1 MTQAKNLNVD
11 NGTLNQDAELRNST
25 EESNILNNL
34 QSWANTGRKNA
45 SDILKSIISPLQQ
58 PNETSI
64 AASIGMILLP
74 LLTERSLNQGI
85 KAIDQDLNLRLRRR
99 DQNFNGKWVGLSQNG
114 QALIIRREQGIL
126 TIEKTSKHLSNS
138 SLTKL
143 PGFDTNGRSLLSIAT
158 THCQR
163 PGKLIRE
170 ILKARAELL
179 QNTDPEISWE
189 AWLQDNFAEKNRSVK
204 LNNDA
209 VKSLQQLKQLA
220 KACSYEPALA
230 DVVMLN
236 QIYDCLI
243 MLGMDEHHAEKCEPQ
258 KQYRSM
264 TEIDKKISA

>member
-1 MTQAKNLNVD
+1 MD
-11 NGTLNQDAELRNST
+11 NGTLNQDAELSNST

-34 QSWANTGRKNA
+34 QRWANTLKNA

-85 KAIDQDLNLRLRRR
+85 KAIDQDLNLRLSRR
-99 DQNFNGKWVGLSQNG
+99 DQNLNGQWVGLSQNV

-170 ILKARAELL
+170 ILKPAELL

-189 AWLQDNFAEKNRSVK
+189 AWL
-204 LNNDA
+204 
-209 VKSLQQLKQLA
+209 
-220 KACSYEPALA
+220 
-230 DVVMLN
+230 
-236 QIYDCLI
+236 
-243 MLGMDEHHAEKCEPQ
+243 
-258 KQYRSM
+258 
-264 TEIDKKISA
+264 